1 MGDLQMT
8 NEEACRIVAAAAGS
22 DPLVITM
29 STMKVLPGLAPQAHF
44 VSCVPLMGGASAM
57 GLGIALA
64 RPDLRVWVLDGDASL
79 LMELGSLV
87 TIAEAAPENLVHL
100 VFDNAVQFGGT
111 ANLDIPRGGAV
122 DFCGMA
128 RAAGYRNALLADSG
142 AALEQAL
149 ARLASDAGPV
159 LVQVKV
165 APDKAYYSQATPQ
178 REIPDN
184 QLTRMGDEARRLR
197 ASLEAGA

>member
-1 MGDLQMT
+1 MT
-8 NEEACRIVAAAAGS
+8 NEEACRMVAAAAGS

-29 STMKVLPGLAPQAHF
+29 STMKVLPGVAPQARF

-79 LMELGSLV
+79 LMELGALV
-87 TIAEAAPENLVHL
+87 TIAEAAPRNLVHL

-111 ANLDIPRGGAV
+111 ANLAVPRGGAV

-128 RAAGYRNALLADSG
+128 LAAGYRSARKVDSQ
-142 AALEQAL
+142 AALGEVLAAL
-149 ARLASDAGPV
+149 PADPGPM
-159 LVQVKV
+159 LVQLRV
-165 APDKAYYSQATPQ
+165 APDPAYYSKATPQ

-197 ASLEAGA
+197 AALGDRP